1 MRTLPPLVLLFLAAC
16 SSNWKFVSAENHP
29 ALSDGAQIATFE
41 RGRGAE
47 HERKF
52 DLRVDGKDIDAPTT
66 DVVMDHARP
75 IDSVDAAIA
84 YSALVRELGVV
95 DAGVRGLIV
104 RPDPTIEGPGSS
116 GRYSRADA
124 AIWRI
129 DFLPT
134 GRPYSGGY
142 EVTRVVLLP
151 PMPHPFMPKVM
162 TPWRLL
168 QIREVVFKDGTIKT
182 VDEKTL
188 SDGQDAVRFAE
199 H

>member
-1 MRTLPPLVLLFLAAC
+1 MRTLLLLLPLLAGC
-16 SSNWKFVSAENHP
+16 SSGWKFVSAESHP
-29 ALSDGAQIATFE
+29 ALIEGAQIATFE

-52 DLRVDGKDIDAPTT
+52 DLRVGGEDVPTPTT
-66 DVVMDHARP
+66 DIVMEYARP
-75 IDSVDAAIA
+75 IDSAEAAIA

-104 RPDPTIEGPGSS
+104 RPDPTIQGPGSG
-116 GRYSRADA
+116 GRYSKADA
-124 AIWRI
+124 AVWGI
-129 DFLPT
+129 DFLPSS
-134 GRPYSGGY
+134 RPYSGGF

-151 PMPHPFMPKVM
+151 PMPHPFMPHVL
-162 TPWRLL
+162 TACRLVL
-168 QIREVVFKDGTIKT
+168 LREVVFKDGTIKT
-182 VDEKTL
+182 TDEKTL

>member
-1 MRTLPPLVLLFLAAC
+1 MRTLLFFLPLLAGCA
-16 SSNWKFVSAENHP
+16 SDWKFVSAESHP
-29 ALSDGAQIATFE
+29 ALRDGAQIATFE
-41 RGRGAE
+41 RGRGAQ
-47 HERKF
+47 HERRYDIRF
-52 DLRVDGKDIDAPTT
+52 DGKDGDTPTIES
-66 DVVMDHARP
+66 VMEYARP
-75 IDSVDAAIA
+75 IDSPEAAIA

-104 RPDPTIEGPGSS
+104 RPDPTIEGPGSG

-134 GRPYSGGY
+134 ARPYSGGF
-142 EVTRVVLLP
+142 EVTRVVLMP
-151 PMPHPFMPKVM
+151 PTPHPFMPNVS

-168 QIREVVFKDGTIKT
+168 LVREVVFKDGTFKT